1 MEARLHVC
9 KEINS
14 SSVVRVLDTVSNATT
29 FKIINQSVLTE
40 LVAVFT
46 IQFSNGSILTNH
58 FTVESDEQLDVNG
71 ISVVFSATKPV
82 LFS

>member
-1 MEARLHVC
+1 LEARLHVC

-29 FKIINQSVLTE
+29 FKLINQSVLTE

-46 IQFSNGSILTNH
+46 IQFSNGSVLTNH

>member
-1 MEARLHVC
+1 MEARPHVC

-14 SSVVRVLDTVSNATT
+14 SSVVRVLDIVSNATT

>member
-46 IQFSNGSILTNH
+46 IQFSNGSVLTNH

>member
-82 LFS
+82 SFP